1 MTDNT
6 NAGVLWDAVR
16 AFSSFLDRGVYGLLN
31 IVYQVFFN
39 ITSVDLFQNEVMM
52 RFYGRIQLILG
63 VFMMFQLAMTVLK
76 GIVDPNSFTDSKS
89 GAGNLVY
96 RVATSLILLTVLVP
110 ISTPGRNEFEKRVN
124 NNGILFGTLYSLQ
137 YRILNN
143 NTIGKLVLGTTGDN
157 SSMVSTGNQKN
168 DVEYS
173 SRVFT
178 ATILRSFYRINLIE
192 ESKRTHVDG
201 KEDEMLNANR
211 MCQDIDDATLASYT
225 KVDAEA
231 GDIVSYVNET
241 CSASG
246 GILGAIG
253 QKRYQF
259 YYMAFI
265 CPIIGIIFVVVFL
278 SFCVDIAIRSVKLA
292 VLRLI
297 APIPIISY
305 MDPKGGKDNAFSSWV
320 KTLTSTYL
328 DLFIRLAAVYF
339 VLFVIQDMI
348 YSGIR
353 INTSGGMVGAIS
365 IIMIWLGLF
374 IFAKQAPKFIKQAIG
389 LKEDAGGKLFSGFG
403 EAAGIIGL
411 GAGIGAGVLGG
422 IGSGLANAR
431 ASKMADETRKAL
443 GMRDIFGNE
452 IKPDSSFNKAKHLLA
467 GIAGG
472 VGGITAGTSA
482 AISAKDHKFKGAL
495 EAMQKRN
502 ADTIAK
508 GSDGST
514 FLGRFAS
521 GAQQYWTGDGAS
533 ASLERDISSN
543 KARIDALKAIKSRV
557 SSEMVKSNNTQGFLR
572 KENGTGGW
580 NYLMKDTSGAD
591 IKGSINYKDFMARKK
606 AAESHG
612 DDEFDVMTSSG
623 TRRISMTSANLYE
636 GLLLKENEDN
646 YLQQVI
652 GGTINDERLS
662 TLVNNANILGGSS
675 RFKRNADG
683 TITKGDDYKV
693 INRSSVN
700 DAIDGFEDYNTQL
713 NRQNAVNKAND
724 RYSSKK

>member
-6 NAGVLWDAVR
+6 NAGVLYDAVR

-39 ITSVDLFQNEVMM
+39 ITSVDLFQNEMM
-52 RFYGRIQLILG
+52 MKFYGRIQLILG
-63 VFMMFQLAMTVLK
+63 VFMMFQLAMTILK

-89 GAGNLVY
+89 GVGNLVY
-96 RVATSLILLTVLVP
+96 RVAVSLILLTVLVP

-143 NTIGKLVLGTTGDN
+143 NTIGKLVLGTTSDN

-211 MCQDIDDATLASYT
+211 MCQDIDDATLAAYT

-241 CSASG
+241 CSVSG
-246 GILGAIG
+246 GIAGAVGLG

-259 YYMAFI
+259 YYMAFV

-278 SFCVDIAIRSVKLA
+278 NFCVEIAIRSVKLA

-339 VLFVIQDMI
+339 VLFVIQDML

-365 IIMIWLGLF
+365 LIMIWLGLF

-389 LKEDAGGKLFSGFG
+389 LKEDAGGGFFSG
-403 EAAGIIGL
+403 
-411 GAGIGAGVLGG
+411 LGG
-422 IGSGLANAR
+422 LAVGFGAIGSTISGAR
-431 ASKMADETRKAL
+431 ASWMADSAN
-443 GMRDIFGNE
+443 GNSHAN
-452 IKPDSSFNKAKHLLA
+452 PLNLAKNA
-467 GIAGG
+467 VSGIAGG
-472 VGGITAGTSA
+472 VLGANA
-482 AISAKDHKFKGAL
+482 AIDAMNSAKGNTWKAASDAFKSRNSHILGLGRDGGTFFGAL
-495 EAMQKRN
+495 GSEASSLFSGESPYDRLDADFKRREQ
-502 ADTIAK
+502 
-508 GSDGST
+508 
-514 FLGRFAS
+514 L
-521 GAQQYWTGDGAS
+521 
-533 ASLERDISSN
+533 
-543 KARIDALKAIKSRV
+543 IKD
-557 SSEMVKSNNTQGFLR
+557 SE
-572 KENGTGGW
+572 
-580 NYLMKDTSGAD
+580 
-591 IKGSINYKDFMARKK
+591 
-606 AAESHG
+606 
-612 DDEFDVMTSSG
+612 
-623 TRRISMTSANLYE
+623 
-636 GLLLKENEDN
+636 LLLKSNQDNNARRKSIMDRAKSKAVDNIQTSGTYNGITGNYRDYHSVYTAAMQNGDGVLTDAATGQKYFEYRGQRVLLSQAQSIDVGLLDENTAN
-646 YLQQVI
+646 YYEQVVA
-652 GGTINDERLS
+652 GTIDDNSITEDRRAYREATGNDLEAVYGGANGLKASYGNYANINKAESDRINRERLQLNNEKQGNHAQRS
-662 TLVNNANILGGSS
+662 QANAN
-675 RFKRNADG
+675 RFKSGGN
-683 TITKGDDYKV
+683 
-693 INRSSVN
+693 
-700 DAIDGFEDYNTQL
+700 
-713 NRQNAVNKAND
+713 
-724 RYSSKK
+724 SK

>member
-6 NAGVLWDAVR
+6 NAGVLYDAVR

-39 ITSVDLFQNEVMM
+39 ITSVDLFQNEMM
-52 RFYGRIQLILG
+52 MKFYGRIQLILG
-63 VFMMFQLAMTVLK
+63 VFMMFQLAMTILK

-89 GAGNLVY
+89 GVGNLVY
-96 RVATSLILLTVLVP
+96 RVAVSLILLTVLVP

-143 NTIGKLVLGTTGDN
+143 NTIGKLVLGTTSDN

-192 ESKRTHVDG
+192 ESKRTHVDR

-211 MCQDIDDATLASYT
+211 MCQDIDDATLAAYT

-241 CSASG
+241 CSVSG
-246 GILGAIG
+246 GIAGAVGLG

-259 YYMAFI
+259 YYMAFV

-278 SFCVDIAIRSVKLA
+278 NFCVEIAIRSVKLA

-339 VLFVIQDMI
+339 VLFVIQDML

-365 IIMIWLGLF
+365 LIMIWLGLF

-389 LKEDAGGKLFSGFG
+389 LKEDAGGGFFSGLG
-403 EAAGIIGL
+403 GLAVGL
-411 GAGIGAGVLGG
+411 GAIGSAATNWRSSSEENAALHEGQHIRNFARNAGSAIVGG
-422 IGSGLANAR
+422 IAGAATGINAMGGKDPSLKSVLDAQSQRNAR
-431 ASKMADETRKAL
+431 RASHSTLPGRLADSAYGMFTGQSFASRDQATLEANKAAASTLKTFKATAVDEAMKKGDFGTVSTAHDRFHRLTGIRFNYRDLEAAINTKDNNGNFDYTDNSGNVHHLNAAWFDTKVMADIEDSQTANYL
-443 GMRDIFGNE
+443 NSDWNG
-452 IKPDSSFNKAKHLLA
+452 SSFNNGKLNTDWENAKHDMKEASISYRGRYL
-467 GIAGG
+467 GD
-472 VGGITAGTSA
+472 ITVPGST
-482 AISAKDHKFKGAL
+482 D
-495 EAMQKRN
+495 QN
-502 ADTIAK
+502 
-508 GSDGST
+508 GSDYAYGDIGKS
-514 FLGRFAS
+514 LG
-521 GAQQYWTGDGAS
+521 
-533 ASLERDISSN
+533 
-543 KARIDALKAIKSRV
+543 
-557 SSEMVKSNNTQGFLR
+557 
-572 KENGTGGW
+572 
-580 NYLMKDTSGAD
+580 
-591 IKGSINYKDFMARKK
+591 
-606 AAESHG
+606 
-612 DDEFDVMTSSG
+612 
-623 TRRISMTSANLYE
+623 
-636 GLLLKENEDN
+636 
-646 YLQQVI
+646 
-652 GGTINDERLS
+652 
-662 TLVNNANILGGSS
+662 
-675 RFKRNADG
+675 
-683 TITKGDDYKV
+683 
-693 INRSSVN
+693 
-700 DAIDGFEDYNTQL
+700 
-713 NRQNAVNKAND
+713 KANSNVSQMNTNM
-724 RYSSKK
+724 RHIMHRANNQQKK

>member
-6 NAGVLWDAVR
+6 NAGVLFDAVR

-39 ITSVDLFQNEVMM
+39 ITSVDLFQNETMM
-52 RFYGRIQLILG
+52 KFYGRIQLILG

-89 GAGNLVY
+89 GVGNLVY

-143 NTIGKLVLGTTGDN
+143 NTIGKLVLGTTDDN

-201 KEDEMLNANR
+201 KEDEMLNTNR

-241 CSASG
+241 CSLSG
-246 GILGAIG
+246 GLAGAVGFG

-259 YYMAFI
+259 YYMAFV

-305 MDPKGGKDNAFSSWV
+305 MDPKGGKDNAFNAWV

-339 VLFVIQDMI
+339 VLFVIQDML

-365 IIMIWLGLF
+365 LIMIWLGLF

-389 LKEDAGGKLFSGFG
+389 LKEDAGGGFFSGLG
-403 EAAGIIGL
+403 GLAVGL
-411 GAGIGAGVLGG
+411 GA
-422 IGSGLANAR
+422 IGSAATNWKTSKEENDALHEGQHIRNFARNAGS
-431 ASKMADETRKAL
+431 AIV
-443 GMRDIFGNE
+443 G
-452 IKPDSSFNKAKHLLA
+452 
-467 GIAGG
+467 GIAGAATG
-472 VGGITAGTSA
+472 INAMGGKDPSLKSVLDAQSQRNARRASHSTLPGRFADSAFGMFTGESLASQGNKKLENAQKWVKAQGEFKKALEKEAINNGA
-482 AISAKDHKFKGAL
+482 AIRWVDKNGHYLFDARYEEIANAIK
-495 EAMQKRN
+495 N
-502 ADTIAK
+502 ADSHGIAQYTDSS
-508 GSDGST
+508 GFTHDLDTNTT
-514 FLGRFAS
+514 FLGS
-521 GAQQYWTGDGAS
+521 YMEDM
-533 ASLERDISSN
+533 
-543 KARIDALKAIKSRV
+543 LKAQV
-557 SSEMVKSNNTQGFLR
+557 SDYQAGNSKDVYDPS
-572 KENGTGGW
+572 TGR
-580 NYLMKDTSGAD
+580 M
-591 IKGSINYKDFMARKK
+591 KK
-606 AAESHG
+606 ADTYDHLIEKGQKLYKVHEDAKSAAAGVDTTGLDETYRKNFRDYNV
-612 DDEFDVMTSSG
+612 DDNKTFG
-623 TRRISMTSANLYE
+623 AALGAANLVISNQ
-636 GLLLKENEDN
+636 ENDMRQVMHRAN
-646 YLQQVI
+646 NQQ
-652 GGTINDERLS
+652 
-662 TLVNNANILGGSS
+662 
-675 RFKRNADG
+675 
-683 TITKGDDYKV
+683 
-693 INRSSVN
+693 
-700 DAIDGFEDYNTQL
+700 
-713 NRQNAVNKAND
+713 
-724 RYSSKK
+724 KKS

>member
-6 NAGVLWDAVR
+6 NAGVLSDAVR
-16 AFSSFLDRGVYGLLN
+16 VFSSFLDRGVYGLLN

-76 GIVDPNSFTDSKS
+76 GIVDPNSFTDSKT

-143 NTIGKLVLGTTGDN
+143 NTIGKLVLGTTDDN

-211 MCQDIDDATLASYT
+211 MCQDIDDATLAAYT

-246 GILGAIG
+246 GIAGAVGLG

-259 YYMAFI
+259 YYMAFV

-348 YSGIR
+348 YSGVR

-365 IIMIWLGLF
+365 FIMIWLGLF

-389 LKEDAGGKLFSGFG
+389 LKEDAGGKLFGGLG
-403 EAAGIIGL
+403 EMLAAGTIGAGIIG
-411 GAGIGAGVLGG
+411 GAI
-422 IGSGLANAR
+422 SGANASR
-431 ASKMADETRKAL
+431 VNGGNVGKNILSGISGGLSGGYRSGREYFSSKDAN
-443 GMRDIFGNE
+443 FGNLM
-452 IKPDSSFNKAKHLLA
+452 NKVRDNNAKNYSNASDLSTFGGRTLA
-467 GIAGG
+467 GLQSDFGLRNQFQKMDKKISDYGAAESAWKR
-472 VGGITAGTSA
+472 INTALDS
-482 AISAKDHKFKGAL
+482 D
-495 EAMQKRN
+495 
-502 ADTIAK
+502 DTDFVYT
-508 GSDGST
+508 GPSVVDSHGNV
-514 FLGRFAS
+514 LFAS
-521 GAQQYWTGDGAS
+521 GGRY
-533 ASLERDISSN
+533 
-543 KARIDALKAIKSRV
+543 
-557 SSEMVKSNNTQGFLR
+557 
-572 KENGTGGW
+572 
-580 NYLMKDTSGAD
+580 
-591 IKGSINYKDFMARKK
+591 
-606 AAESHG
+606 
-612 DDEFDVMTSSG
+612 
-623 TRRISMTSANLYE
+623 
-636 GLLLKENEDN
+636 
-646 YLQQVI
+646 
-652 GGTINDERLS
+652 S
-662 TLVNNANILGGSS
+662 T
-675 RFKRNADG
+675 K
-683 TITKGDDYKV
+683 
-693 INRSSVN
+693 
-700 DAIDGFEDYNTQL
+700 
-713 NRQNAVNKAND
+713 KAND
-724 RYSSKK
+724 LLTRMKSSGQYSAVEIEKMEDAKKQMQTDKFNDIRRRGSVDSSSLKGTEAQIFAGAKTIYEIGKEYANDKDEVFKDFQHVSSIADGSLSMGRSFKGTAYNAGRQADAEKNSVSYSRAKANAQRAEQSKK

>member
-52 RFYGRIQLILG
+52 KFYGRIQLILG
-63 VFMMFQLAMTVLK
+63 VFMMFQLAMTILK

-143 NTIGKLVLGTTGDN
+143 NTIGKLVLGTTNDN

-178 ATILRSFYRINLIE
+178 ATILRSFYRINLVE

-201 KEDEMLNANR
+201 KEDEMINANR
-211 MCQDIDDATLASYT
+211 MCQDIDDATLAAYT

-246 GILGAIG
+246 GLLGAIG

-259 YYMAFI
+259 YYMAFV

-339 VLFVIQDMI
+339 VLFIIQDMI
-348 YSGIR
+348 YSGVR

-365 IIMIWLGLF
+365 FIMIWLGLF

-403 EAAGIIGL
+403 EIGTAFGLVAAIP
-411 GAGIGAGVLGG
+411 GA
-422 IGSGLANAR
+422 IGSGIAGYN
-431 ASKMADETRKAL
+431 ASKSADETRASFGENVKPNSL
-443 GMRDIFGNE
+443 PNRGKHILSGM
-452 IKPDSSFNKAKHLLA
+452 A
-467 GIAGG
+467 GAIAGG
-472 VGGITAGTSA
+472 YTGASA
-482 AISAKDHKFKGAL
+482 ALNAKDHSFKASL
-495 EAMQKRN
+495 EAMNKRN
-502 ADTIAK
+502 ADILSR
-508 GSDGST
+508 GSSGST
-514 FLGRFAS
+514 LLGRLGS
-521 GAQQYWTGDGAS
+521 TGRGLVLGEGQGAKLSREIENYESMQ
-533 ASLERDISSN
+533 
-543 KARIDALKAIKSRV
+543 KALNEIKKRV
-557 SSEMVKSNNTQGFLR
+557 SAEMVKQDWTYGSLGI
-572 KENGTGGW
+572 GTDNSGVAIGDV
-580 NYLMKDTSGAD
+580 NFKQFEANLAAARSRGDGKVIFNDTSGVSHEISLD
-591 IKGSINYKDFMARKK
+591 D
-606 AAESHG
+606 AE
-612 DDEFDVMTSSG
+612 
-623 TRRISMTSANLYE
+623 RQR
-636 GLLLKENEDN
+636 GLLLKNNEDS
-646 YLQQVI
+646 YIKEVTSGRKDDVELMSLVLDAEQKGAAAASV
-652 GGTINDERLS
+652 S
-662 TLVNNANILGGSS
+662 TGIPGYTRDVHD
-675 RFKRNADG
+675 K
-683 TITKGDDYKV
+683 ITRRDDYTKV
-693 INRSSVN
+693 AEHMGQKVR
-700 DAIDGFEDYNTQL
+700 EL
-713 NRQNAVNKAND
+713 NRKNTINKAND
-724 RYSSKK
+724 QYSGTKK

>member
-39 ITSVDLFQNEVMM
+39 ITSVDLFQNETMM
-52 RFYGRIQLILG
+52 KFYGRIQLILG
-63 VFMMFQLAMTVLK
+63 VFMMFQLAMTILK

-143 NTIGKLVLGTTGDN
+143 NTIGKLVLGTTDDN

-178 ATILRSFYRINLIE
+178 ATILRSFYRINLID

-241 CSASG
+241 CSISG
-246 GILGAIG
+246 GLAGAVGFG

-259 YYMAFI
+259 YYMAFV

-305 MDPKGGKDNAFSSWV
+305 MDPKGGKDNAFNAWV

-353 INTSGGMVGAIS
+353 INTSGGMIGAIS
-365 IIMIWLGLF
+365 FIMIWLGLF

-411 GAGIGAGVLGG
+411 GAGLGAGVLGG
-422 IGSGLANAR
+422 IGSGLASSR
-431 ASKMADETRKAL
+431 ASRMADETRAS
-443 GMRDIFGNE
+443 FGENV
-452 IKPDSSFNKAKHLLA
+452 KPNSLLNRGKHLLA
-467 GIAGG
+467 GISGAITGGYAG
-472 VGGITAGTSA
+472 IHA
-482 AISAKDHKFKGAL
+482 AATAKDHAFSASTN
-495 EAMQKRN
+495 AMRQRN
-502 ADTIAK
+502 TTTLSQ

-514 FLGRFAS
+514 LLGRWGSTASNVFLGEGQA
-521 GAQQYWTGDGAS
+521 AAI
-533 ASLERDISSN
+533 ERDI
-543 KARIDALKAIKSRV
+543 A
-557 SSEMVKSNNTQGFLR
+557 SSE
-572 KENGTGGW
+572 
-580 NYLMKDTSGAD
+580 A
-591 IKGSINYKDFMARKK
+591 KK
-606 AAESHG
+606 AALDKVAKQVSDEMIKYTWTYGTGDKDGRYFDNSGNSLKNVKFNFKHFQAQMEEAKAQGLNYITIEDENHVSHDISIG
-612 DDEFDVMTSSG
+612 AATEMEG
-623 TRRISMTSANLYE
+623 TLRTT
-636 GLLLKENEDN
+636 NEDD
-646 YLQQVI
+646 YFQKVVK
-652 GGTINDERLS
+652 GTAQSMHNVDDKKLREYVDDAQRK
-662 TLVNNANILGGSS
+662 GSGPLIS
-675 RFKRNADG
+675 
-683 TITKGDDYKV
+683 
-693 INRSSVN
+693 RSSYK
-700 DAIDGFEDYNTQL
+700 DAITNLEIDITQKKRS
-713 NRQNAVNKAND
+713 NIINKAND
-724 RYSSKK
+724 QHNSDKK

>member
-6 NAGVLWDAVR
+6 NAGVLSDAVR
-16 AFSSFLDRGVYGLLN
+16 VFSSFLDRGVYGLLN

-76 GIVDPNSFTDSKS
+76 GIVDPNSFTDSKT

-143 NTIGKLVLGTTGDN
+143 NTIGKLVLGTTDDN
-157 SSMVSTGNQKN
+157 SSMISTGNQKN

-201 KEDEMLNANR
+201 KEDEMINANR
-211 MCQDIDDATLASYT
+211 MCQDIDDATLAAYT

-246 GILGAIG
+246 GIVGAVGLG

-259 YYMAFI
+259 YYMAFV

-348 YSGIR
+348 YSGVR

-365 IIMIWLGLF
+365 FIMIWLGLF

-389 LKEDAGGKLFSGFG
+389 LKEDAGGGFFS
-403 EAAGIIGL
+403 GL
-411 GAGIGAGVLGG
+411 GAYAGVLGA
-422 IGSGLANAR
+422 IGSFATNWRATDEENKGIPERQGHTIRNLARN
-431 ASKMADETRKAL
+431 
-443 GMRDIFGNE
+443 FGSG
-452 IKPDSSFNKAKHLLA
+452 IVG
-467 GIAGG
+467 GIAGAATG
-472 VGGITAGTSA
+472 INAMGGKEPGIKSVLDAQSQRNARRASHSTLPGRLADSAYGMFTGQSLATSGAEQLKANQDAFKAFKDYKTTLEDEALKKKDIFSKIDKKATTGFKSNSYNYQILSA
-482 AISAKDHKFKGAL
+482 AVERARSSGASTFDYSDGKNTYVGLRTDDFDVNIMNDLKSSQAEDYAHRLMTDATFRNNEGTARNSYISAKKAAADAGYKAFDGEYKTTKT
-495 EAMQKRN
+495 AM
-502 ADTIAK
+502 
-508 GSDGST
+508 
-514 FLGRFAS
+514 
-521 GAQQYWTGDGAS
+521 GD
-533 ASLERDISSN
+533 
-543 KARIDALKAIKSRV
+543 
-557 SSEMVKSNNTQGFLR
+557 VKSAATTAETDMRQIMRRANNQQ
-572 KENGTGGW
+572 
-580 NYLMKDTSGAD
+580 
-591 IKGSINYKDFMARKK
+591 KK
-606 AAESHG
+606 S
-612 DDEFDVMTSSG
+612 
-623 TRRISMTSANLYE
+623 
-636 GLLLKENEDN
+636 
-646 YLQQVI
+646 
-652 GGTINDERLS
+652 
-662 TLVNNANILGGSS
+662 
-675 RFKRNADG
+675 
-683 TITKGDDYKV
+683 
-693 INRSSVN
+693 
-700 DAIDGFEDYNTQL
+700 
-713 NRQNAVNKAND
+713 
-724 RYSSKK
+724 

>member
-6 NAGVLWDAVR
+6 NAGVLSDAVR
-16 AFSSFLDRGVYGLLN
+16 VFSSFLDRGVYGLLN

-52 RFYGRIQLILG
+52 KFYGRIQLILG

-76 GIVDPNSFTDSKS
+76 GIVDPNSFTDSKT

-96 RVATSLILLTVLVP
+96 RVAVSLILLTVLVP

-143 NTIGKLVLGTTGDN
+143 NTIGKLVLGTTDDN

-201 KEDEMLNANR
+201 KEDEMINANR
-211 MCQDIDDATLASYT
+211 MCQDIDDATLAAYT

-246 GILGAIG
+246 GIVGAVGLG

-259 YYMAFI
+259 YYMAFV
-265 CPIIGIIFVVVFL
+265 CPIIVVFL

-348 YSGIR
+348 YSGVR

-365 IIMIWLGLF
+365 FIMIWLGLF

-389 LKEDAGGKLFSGFG
+389 LKEDAGGGFFSGLG
-403 EAAGIIGL
+403 GLAVGL
-411 GAGIGAGVLGG
+411 GAF
-422 IGSGLANAR
+422 GSMVSGAR
-431 ASKMADETRKAL
+431 ASWMADSTNGRSHANPL
-443 GMRDIFGNE
+443 NL
-452 IKPDSSFNKAKHLLA
+452 AKNAVA

-472 VGGITAGTSA
+472 ITGTSA
-482 AISAKDHKFKGAL
+482 AIDAY
-495 EAMQKRN
+495 N
-502 ADTIAK
+502 NAK
-508 GSDGST
+508 GSTLGAVTDAYKKHNSSAIRNGVAGST
-514 FLGRFAS
+514 FLGRRV
-521 GAQQYWTGDGAS
+521 TGLESLGFGESIYEMQDRKLQGYKTVESTGKDLFNYLEGKGKTDGAKLTAS
-533 ASLERDISSN
+533 ADYRGISVTTTVDEFN
-543 KARIDALKAIKSRV
+543 KAKSQAISLMRHDPTHYNGDFVINGQTFNVDEADTKKFEDDLVYAAGTEWARGEDRKIAAGQDHDVGYEHKRQTYEQTGNRFTTVSQLKKDFKKAGGDALHL
-557 SSEMVKSNNTQGFLR
+557 EGSN
-572 KENGTGGW
+572 
-580 NYLMKDTSGAD
+580 
-591 IKGSINYKDFMARKK
+591 
-606 AAESHG
+606 
-612 DDEFDVMTSSG
+612 EFQ
-623 TRRISMTSANLYE
+623 RR
-636 GLLLKENEDN
+636 
-646 YLQQVI
+646 
-652 GGTINDERLS
+652 
-662 TLVNNANILGGSS
+662 
-675 RFKRNADG
+675 
-683 TITKGDDYKV
+683 
-693 INRSSVN
+693 
-700 DAIDGFEDYNTQL
+700 
-713 NRQNAVNKAND
+713 KAN
-724 RYSSKK
+724 YGAKKDK

>member
-52 RFYGRIQLILG
+52 KFYGRIQLILG
-63 VFMMFQLAMTVLK
+63 VFMMFQLAMTILK

-178 ATILRSFYRINLIE
+178 ATILRSFYRINLVE

-211 MCQDIDDATLASYT
+211 MCQDIDDATLAAYT

-241 CSASG
+241 CSVSG
-246 GILGAIG
+246 GIAGAVGLG

-259 YYMAFI
+259 YYMAFV

-339 VLFVIQDMI
+339 VLFVIQDML

-365 IIMIWLGLF
+365 LIMIWLGLF

-411 GAGIGAGVLGG
+411 GAGLGAGVLGG
-422 IGSGLANAR
+422 IGSGLANSR
-431 ASKMADETRKAL
+431 ASRMADETRKAL
-443 GMRDIFGNE
+443 GMNDIFGNE
-452 IKPDSSFNKAKHLLA
+452 INPNSGLNRAKHLLA

-472 VGGITAGTSA
+472 VGGIKSGTSA
-482 AISAKDHKFKGAL
+482 AISAKDHKFRGAL

-502 ADTIAK
+502 ADAIAK

-514 FLGRFAS
+514 FLGRFVS

-533 ASLERDISSN
+533 ASLERDISTN
-543 KARIDALKAIKSRV
+543 KSRIDALKAIKSRV
-557 SSEMVKSNNTQGFLR
+557 SSEMVKSDWTSGNLGIGTDNNGVAIGNVNFKQFEANLAAARSRGDGKVIFEDENHITHEISLDDAERQRGFL
-572 KENGTGGW
+572 
-580 NYLMKDTSGAD
+580 
-591 IKGSINYKDFMARKK
+591 
-606 AAESHG
+606 
-612 DDEFDVMTSSG
+612 
-623 TRRISMTSANLYE
+623 
-636 GLLLKENEDN
+636 LKNNEDD
-646 YLQQVI
+646 YISQHVA
-652 GGTINDERLS
+652 GTATKVDDRLM
-662 TLVNNANILGGSS
+662 TLINNAEILGGSS
-675 RFKRNADG
+675 DFIRRPDG
-683 TITKGDDYKV
+683 TIEKGNNKR
-693 INRSSVN
+693 ITNRESVN

>member
-52 RFYGRIQLILG
+52 KFYGRIQLILG

-211 MCQDIDDATLASYT
+211 MCQDIDDATLAAYT

-241 CSASG
+241 CSVSG
-246 GILGAIG
+246 GIAGAVGLG

-259 YYMAFI
+259 YYMAFV

-339 VLFVIQDMI
+339 VLFVIQDML

-365 IIMIWLGLF
+365 LIMIWLGLF

-389 LKEDAGGKLFSGFG
+389 LKEDAGGGFFSG
-403 EAAGIIGL
+403 
-411 GAGIGAGVLGG
+411 LGG
-422 IGSGLANAR
+422 LAVGFGAIGSAATNWRSSSEENA
-431 ASKMADETRKAL
+431 AL
-443 GMRDIFGNE
+443 HEGQHIRNFARNAGSAIVG
-452 IKPDSSFNKAKHLLA
+452 
-467 GIAGG
+467 GIAGAATG
-472 VGGITAGTSA
+472 INAMGGKDPSLKSVLDAQSQRNARRASHSTLPGRLADSAYGMFTGQSLSNQGNSRLEGAQNWVKAQGTWKS
-482 AISAKDHKFKGAL
+482 AL
-495 EAMQKRN
+495 EDEARSNGQAVRLG
-502 ADTIAK
+502 DVRT
-508 GSDGST
+508 ST
-514 FLGRFAS
+514 GAVVSLSGRFEELERAV
-521 GAQQYWTGDGAS
+521 AS
-533 ASLERDISSN
+533 AHDGIVSFNGVDYDSN
-543 KARIDALKAIKSRV
+543 SFTKRFMDDALKEQVADYQSGGTRAGGDSYTTLTQAGQKLYAKRQDAIKASRDVDV
-557 SSEMVKSNNTQGFLR
+557 SKLEDASVRANWDAYNVDDSRTFGKAIGAANNVISDEQNNMR
-572 KENGTGGW
+572 QVMRRAN
-580 NYLMKDTSGAD
+580 NQQ
-591 IKGSINYKDFMARKK
+591 KK
-606 AAESHG
+606 
-612 DDEFDVMTSSG
+612 
-623 TRRISMTSANLYE
+623 
-636 GLLLKENEDN
+636 
-646 YLQQVI
+646 
-652 GGTINDERLS
+652 
-662 TLVNNANILGGSS
+662 
-675 RFKRNADG
+675 
-683 TITKGDDYKV
+683 
-693 INRSSVN
+693 
-700 DAIDGFEDYNTQL
+700 
-713 NRQNAVNKAND
+713 
-724 RYSSKK
+724 

>member
-52 RFYGRIQLILG
+52 KFYGRIQLILG
-63 VFMMFQLAMTVLK
+63 VFMMFQLAMTILK

-143 NTIGKLVLGTTGDN
+143 NTIGKLVLGTTSDN

-178 ATILRSFYRINLIE
+178 ATILRSFYRINLVE

-201 KEDEMLNANR
+201 KEDEMINANR
-211 MCQDIDDATLASYT
+211 MCQDIDDATLAAYT

-246 GILGAIG
+246 GLLGAIG

-259 YYMAFI
+259 YYMAFV

-339 VLFVIQDMI
+339 VLFIIQDMI
-348 YSGIR
+348 YSGVR

-374 IFAKQAPKFIKQAIG
+374 IFAKQSPKFIKQAIG

-431 ASKMADETRKAL
+431 ASKMADDTRKSL

-467 GIAGG
+467 GIVGG

-482 AISAKDHKFKGAL
+482 ALSAKDHKFKGAL

-502 ADTIAK
+502 ADAIAK

-533 ASLERDISSN
+533 ASLERDISTN
-543 KARIDALKAIKSRV
+543 KSRIDALKAIKSRV
-557 SSEMVKSNNTQGFLR
+557 SSEMVKSDWTSGNLGIGTDNNGVAIGNVNFKQFEANLAAARSRGDGKVIF
-572 KENGTGGW
+572 N
-580 NYLMKDTSGAD
+580 DTSGVSHEISLD
-591 IKGSINYKDFMARKK
+591 D
-606 AAESHG
+606 AERQRG
-612 DDEFDVMTSSG
+612 F
-623 TRRISMTSANLYE
+623 
-636 GLLLKENEDN
+636 LLKNNEDD
-646 YLQQVI
+646 YISQHVA
-652 GGTINDERLS
+652 GTATKVDDRLM
-662 TLVNNANILGGSS
+662 TLINNAEILGGSS
-675 RFKRNADG
+675 DFIRRPDG
-683 TITKGDDYKV
+683 TIEKGNNKR
-693 INRSSVN
+693 ITNRESVN